1 MLEACVQSASH
12 IICTL
17 STLHKHHLLG
27 AIYPLPTCYV
37 SFGTLIYYGFIGSFL
52 FFDLEHGFSAA
63 FVLIIAEAIIPSA
76 VPDLDHEATIHTI
89 FEYLIRRGS
98 VPAQHWENGLD
109 HLKSL
114 LSPLSAENTA
124 TPMADQNDSA
134 AVDLT
139 PGAETI
145 LSDLE
150 VELSASNMLSI
161 AEQLDA
167 SETMTWTDFLSPA
180 YWPWSTTDETAMF
193 STN

>member
-1 MLEACVQSASH
+1 MYPVHCSQTPSARYDPSLFP
-12 IICTL
+12 ICN
-17 STLHKHHLLG
+17 
-27 AIYPLPTCYV
+27 V
-37 SFGTLIYYGFIGSFL
+37 SFGILICYGFIGSFL

-63 FVLIIAEAIIPSA
+63 FVLTIAEAIIPSA
-76 VPDLDHEATIHTI
+76 VPDLDHETTIHII

-98 VPAQHWENGLD
+98 VPAQHRKNELD

-124 TPMADQNDSA
+124 TPRANQNDST

-150 VELSASNMLSI
+150 VGLSASNMLSI
-161 AEQLDA
+161 VEQLDA
-167 SETMTWTDFLSPA
+167 SDTMTWTDFLSPA
-180 YWPWSTTDETAMF
+180 YWPWSTIDETAMF